1 MKAIDYILAPVVAI
15 VLLVG
20 CGTAPSTQTET
31 ISPSE
36 ESAADPGVATGG
48 LDPTSAL
55 ALGTLKLEGTEH
67 AVTPAQA
74 TALLPLW
81 QMIQGGSLQGDA
93 ETDAVLSQIEGAMT
107 GPQLSAIEA
116 MALTIEDQQAWMQ
129 ERGIEMPAMPGG
141 QAGPG
146 APQDLSEGER
156 AKLREELQAMGSM
169 TAEERATRM
178 AELGIEQPQGAPEGG
193 PGSTSGRAGRSNAL
207 LDPLVELLAER
218 AAS

>member
-1 MKAIDYILAPVVAI
+1 MKAIDCILALVVAI

-20 CGTAPSTQTET
+20 CGTVPSTQTESL
-31 ISPSE
+31 SPSE

-74 TALLPLW
+74 NVLLPLW
-81 QMIQGGSLQGDA
+81 QMVRGGSLQGDA
-93 ETDAVLSQIEGAMT
+93 ETNAVLSQIEGAMT
-107 GPQLSAIEA
+107 GPQLASIEA
-116 MALTIEDQQAWMQ
+116 MALTIGDQQVWMQ
-129 ERGIEMPAMPGG
+129 GRGIEMPSMPGG

-146 APQDLSEGER
+146 AAQDLSEDER
-156 AKLREELQAMGSM
+156 AKLREEMQNM
-169 TAEERATRM
+169 TDEERATRI
-178 AELGIEQPQGAPEGG
+178 AELGIERPEGAPGG
-193 PGSTSGRAGRSNAL
+193 DPGSTNGRASRPNAL